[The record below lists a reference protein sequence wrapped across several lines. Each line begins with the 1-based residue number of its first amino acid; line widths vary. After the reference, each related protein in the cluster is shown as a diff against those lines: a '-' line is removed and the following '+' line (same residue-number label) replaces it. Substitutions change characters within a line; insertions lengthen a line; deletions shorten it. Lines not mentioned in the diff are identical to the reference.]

1 MSPRP
6 GRRINIDA
14 FELAA
19 RREAVQFG
27 APVCI
32 SRGARPFA
40 RFEICEGD
48 NLGALYR
55 RAVGSVSDRDV
66 KTGGGDRSLCHFH
79 GATASLFLGFWA
91 LGLLGFGGTLVN
103 PEALPLAVVKYFRH
117 DFQSG
122 YAETQ
127 TELSLSR
134 HFDQL
139 RPIFVERIKHPHLR
153 SGRNCFRPG

>member
-19 RREAVQFG
+19 RREAGQFG
-27 APVCI
+27 AAVCI
-32 SRGARPFA
+32 SSGARPFA

-66 KTGGGDRSLCHFH
+66 KTGGGGRSLCHFH
-79 GATASLFLGFWA
+79 GAAASLFPGFWA
-91 LGLLGFGGTLVN
+91 LGLFGFGRPFAN
-103 PEALPLAVVKYFRH
+103 PEALPLAGRR
-117 DFQSG
+117 
-122 YAETQ
+122 
-127 TELSLSR
+127 ELPPHFPSLCAG
-134 HFDQL
+134 
-139 RPIFVERIKHPHLR
+139 ERI
-153 SGRNCFRPG
+153 